1 MTDVVQFEEGYK
13 HVPTNPQ
20 EGQPQ
25 PEKQQEVAPEAR
37 LAELEK
43 RFADT
48 QAALTKANQELA
60 AFKKPKDEQPA
71 QKEGEKATP
80 ASEADKPKP
89 ENELEIKEAKAPDI
103 AEVDATALQPFYE
116 EYRQNQ
122 GISEESRDK
131 IAQTIL
137 KGMKKEDAYALIDSY
152 VEAARVRDAQ
162 TTQTLMSE
170 AGGVQNYQ
178 TMVQWAAANL
188 QEAEIK
194 AYNSAVNSGDIQTA
208 SLAINGLRA
217 KFERANGRVPQ
228 TTIQGNGA
236 PLDGGVYKSM
246 AEVAA
251 DQANPVYRARTAEG
265 EAFRNKV
272 RAKLARSK
280 L

>member
-1 MTDVVQFEEGYK
+1 MTDVVQFDEGYK
-13 HVPTNPQ
+13 HVATVPQ

-25 PEKQQEVAPEAR
+25 PQEQVQEVTPEAR

-60 AFKKPKDEQPA
+60 TFKKPKEEAPA
-71 QKEGEKATP
+71 EKP
-80 ASEADKPKP
+80 AEPEADKSK
-89 ENELEIKEAKAPDI
+89 NELEIKEAAPPDV
-103 AEVDATALQPFYE
+103 AEVDATVLQPFYE

-152 VEAARVRDAQ
+152 VEAAKVRDAQ

-170 AGGVQNYQ
+170 AGGVENYQ
-178 TMVQWAAANL
+178 TMVQWAATNL

-194 AYNSAVNSGDIQTA
+194 AYNAAVNSGDIQTA

-217 KFERANGRVPQ
+217 KFERANGRAPQ
-228 TTIQGNGA
+228 TTIMGNGA
-236 PLDGGVYKSM
+236 PSTGGTYKNM

-251 DQANPVYRARTAEG
+251 DQAKPIYRARTAEG
-265 EAFRNKV
+265 EAFRNQV
-272 RAKLARSK
+272 RAKMARSN